1 MSKIKIL
8 PLKLFDTK
16 LLMSLQKKELN
27 KELKNRS
34 VLQNLGLR
42 YTSLM
47 SYSSSKENKL
57 PFPIKNK
64 SDAQYFEELLHILEC
79 LI

>member
-8 PLKLFDTK
+8 PLKLLDTK
-16 LLMSLQKKELN
+16 LLMSLQKKGLN

-34 VLQNLGLR
+34 VLQNLSLR

-47 SYSSSKENKL
+47 NYSSSKENKL
-57 PFPIKNK
+57 PFPIKNE
-64 SDAQYFEELLHILEC
+64 SDAQYLEELLHILEC